1 MIKLSDIIRLI
12 ATTIDDSAAIRE
24 AAARWKEGYRLLV
37 GHLPDEP
44 LQPEDNRVAI
54 GIGFATGEYD
64 LGYVQTREAPI
75 AVRVVAWDRQ
85 IDTDGTREDY
95 NGTLAVSDLCH
106 LIAEAVKGIT
116 GLGDDLLSAT
126 VALDASEWPLVK
138 GTIALS
144 VQWPVALNSE
154 ATL

>member
-1 MIKLSDIIRLI
+1 MIKLSDIIREI
-12 ATTIDDSAAIRE
+12 ATTIEASADIR
-24 AAARWKEGYRLLV
+24 AAAERWKSGYRLLV

-44 LQPEDNRVAI
+44 MQPEDDRVLI

-64 LGYVQTREAPI
+64 LGYVQTREAPVT
-75 AVRVVAWDRQ
+75 VRVVAWDKEV
-85 IDTDGTREDY
+85 DADGVREDY
-95 NGTLAVSDLCH
+95 NGTLAVSDLCQ

-126 VALDASEWPLVK
+126 VAIDAAEWPLVK

-144 VQWPVALNSE
+144 VEWPVALNSE